1 MGKKHKLKI
10 ILDCNWYIS
19 AFINRKSRRT
29 VFSLINNPKLSLI
42 YSDEL
47 LAEYNTVIS
56 RVKFQVIIT
65 KSQANR
71 FISFLKPRLLK
82 VISLKMVDASRDKK
96 DNYLLALS
104 KASKAD
110 YLITGDKDLLML
122 KVFRGTGIVKM
133 SEFLDSVLK
142 SEN

>member
-19 AFINRKSRRT
+19 ASINRKSRRT

-56 RVKFQVIIT
+56 RDKFQVIIT

-82 VISLKMVDASRDKK
+82 VMSLKIVDMSRDKK

-104 KASKAD
+104 EASQAD
-110 YLITGDKDLLML
+110 YLITGDKDLLVL

>member
-1 MGKKHKLKI
+1 
-10 ILDCNWYIS
+10 
-19 AFINRKSRRT
+19 
-29 VFSLINNPKLSLI
+29 
-42 YSDEL
+42 
-47 LAEYNTVIS
+47 
-56 RVKFQVIIT
+56 
-65 KSQANR
+65 
-71 FISFLKPRLLK
+71 
-82 VISLKMVDASRDKK
+82 MVDASRDKK